1 MHEIS
6 LDMAHALLARPKW
19 VKAGHWE
26 PRTNHGGHIFWF
38 AEVFDEVDATI
49 PGVTVTLE
57 VKAAAPVDT
66 CLHQFTLYK
75 RVGIAKRRVYQLEVV
90 HSEKK
95 SHNGPD
101 GPLYGP
107 HEHVCELE
115 VESVVSPEVRCDNWH
130 GSLAYFARA
139 AGVTFLESVESPC

>member
-1 MHEIS
+1 MHEIA
-6 LDMAHALLARPKW
+6 LDIAQALMARPKW
-19 VKAGHWE
+19 VKAGRWE
-26 PRTNHGGHIFWF
+26 PRSNHCGHTFWF

-57 VKAAAPVDT
+57 VKDAAPVDT

-75 RVGIAKRRVYQLEVV
+75 RVGTAKRRVFQLEVV
-90 HSEKK
+90 HPEKR

-107 HEHVCELE
+107 HVHVCEAE
-115 VESVVSPEVRCDNWH
+115 TRRVVSPEVRCDNWS
-130 GSLAYFARA
+130 GSLAFFARE